1 MNMDRKKFLKLLS
14 TGAAGIAFDPYNLL
28 SNNRKTYEISRNGA
42 NPLNVQYLEQQ
53 IYDFGCPYDYRYF
66 DASPMVTY
74 TEKERGA
81 VGIMPKGDDAL
92 EVRLYIGDKEASEST
107 YKETSGPYV
116 VKDAV
121 YLPFWLNGSPL
132 SYKQEF
138 SYFMEYRKGKE
149 SWKRTPRAVVK
160 TPFVDLDKGD
170 TVEIIFISDD
180 HTADDADI
188 GKRILKDKMLRNQ
201 RITGDV
207 FNKFAR
213 KLYENPGFKP
223 EPDSELAK
231 LLNSWSMAST
241 NLHIAMHENPHT
253 IFNLGDTIFHGFTY
267 KWQALGLKPREQT
280 SIGEKKLYSII
291 SYINQRR
298 KYSLLS
304 YFVPIR
310 LVSGNH
316 DGEQGFNNYDG
327 LRDFSIAAR
336 KKYWRQPGI
345 GPFENGSPNE
355 DYYAIY
361 FGPNSHR
368 FAPAGSPPKDD
379 IMFLIMNSECGL
391 QFCPARPEDYTLG
404 PEQYDF
410 VREIAEESRGV
421 RYKFALH
428 HRLIGSWPGGPDG
441 NLSRNA
447 YARGNAV
454 LAEDY
459 HELNK
464 LGKALGFYINPNEV
478 EQVQL
483 TGLLIDNDFNGIIYA
498 HDHIFNHRMVEKKGK
513 LFNIMCGGSSKNHS
527 ERRWWNS
534 LLWRHGYGNFGTYYA
549 DKVAVSENRDFFG
562 SSGYTK
568 LIISK
573 NGITAEYIRS
583 AYNHPETNL
592 PPDIYTGDLI
602 NQIKL

>member
-1 MNMDRKKFLKLLS
+1 MDRKKFLKLLS
-14 TGAAGIAFDPYNLL
+14 TGAAGVAIDPSNLL
-28 SNNRKTYEISRNGA
+28 SNTRKTYEVSGNG
-42 NPLNVQYLEQQ
+42 PYTLNLQYLEQQ
-53 IYDFGCPYDYRYF
+53 LYEFGCPYDHRYF
-66 DASPMVTY
+66 YASPMVTY

-81 VGIMPKGDDAL
+81 VGILPKGHDPL
-92 EVRLYIGDKEASEST
+92 EIKLYIGDKDSSERT
-107 YKETSGPYV
+107 YKEMIGPFV
-116 VKDAV
+116 IKDTKF
-121 YLPFWLNGSPL
+121 LPFELIGSPL
-132 SYKQEF
+132 SYKKEI
-138 SYFMEYRKGKE
+138 SYFLEYRKGKE
-149 SWKRTPRAVVK
+149 KWKRTPRAVVK

-188 GKRILKDKMLRNQ
+188 GKRILKDKLLRKQ
-201 RITGDV
+201 RITGHI
-207 FNKFAR
+207 FNRFAR
-213 KLYENPGFKP
+213 KLYKNPYFKP
-223 EPDSELAK
+223 EPGSELAK

-241 NLHIAMHENPHT
+241 NLYIAMHENPHAV
-253 IFNLGDTIFHGFTY
+253 FLLGDTLFHGFTY
-267 KWQALGLKPREQT
+267 KWPGLGLKTRQQAN
-280 SIGEKKLYSII
+280 SGEKKTYAII

-298 KYSLLS
+298 KYSPLS
-304 YFVPIR
+304 YFIPIR
-310 LVSGNH
+310 MASGNH

-327 LRDFSIAAR
+327 LRDVSLSTR
-336 KKYWRQPGI
+336 KKFWKQPGI

-368 FAPAGSPPKDD
+368 FAPAGCPPKDD
-379 IMFLIMNSECGL
+379 LMFLIMNSECGL

-410 VREIAEESRGV
+410 VREIAEESRDI
-421 RYKFALH
+421 RYKFALQ

-441 NLSRNA
+441 DLSRDA

-464 LGKALGFYINPNEV
+464 FGKELGFYINPNKV

-483 TGLLIDNDFNGIIYA
+483 TGLLMENDFNGIIYA
-498 HDHIFNHRMVEKKGK
+498 HDHIFNHRMVEKNGK
-513 LFNIMCGGSSKNHS
+513 LLNVMCVGSSKNHS
-527 ERRWWNS
+527 DRRWWNG
-534 LLWRHGYGNFGTYYA
+534 LLWKHGYGDFGTYYA
-549 DKVAVSENRDFFG
+549 DKVPHSGIWDFFG

-583 AYNHPETNL
+583 AYNHPETNI
-592 PPDIYTGDLI
+592 PPDISKGDIIFRL
-602 NQIKL
+602 KL